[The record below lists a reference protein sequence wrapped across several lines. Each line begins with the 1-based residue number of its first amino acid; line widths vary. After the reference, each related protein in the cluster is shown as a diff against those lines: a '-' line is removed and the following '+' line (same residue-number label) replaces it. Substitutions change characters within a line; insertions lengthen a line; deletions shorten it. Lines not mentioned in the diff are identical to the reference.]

1 MLCTA
6 SARAD
11 GSGLGRFAVELVP
24 PMSYLF
30 FVEPQGLS
38 PKGLPL
44 VVLVAPRV
52 DAYLSGLAAARTRQK
67 QGRRKLCKRIED
79 TEGKNLRRVP
89 LGKREDRLEA
99 DDSISE
105 PLVAHKTNSPGA
117 IERHSS

>member
-1 MLCTA
+1 M
-6 SARAD
+6 R
-11 GSGLGRFAVELVP
+11 
-24 PMSYLF
+24 YLF

-44 VVLVAPRV
+44 VVLAAPRV

-79 TEGKNLRRVP
+79 TEGKSLRGVP

-99 DDSISE
+99 DDSISRISE